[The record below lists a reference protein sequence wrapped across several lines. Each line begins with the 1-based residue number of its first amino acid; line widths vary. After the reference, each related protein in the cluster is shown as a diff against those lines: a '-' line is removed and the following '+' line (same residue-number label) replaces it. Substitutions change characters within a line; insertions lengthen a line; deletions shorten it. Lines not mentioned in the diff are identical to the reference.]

1 MLLGIALLI
10 FTIVTMWG
18 LLDTGWKMLNSDEDV
33 KIKRF

>member
-10 FTIVTMWG
+10 FTILYLWD
-18 LLDTGWKMLNSDEDV
+18 LLKTGWKILNSDEDV

>member
-10 FTIVTMWG
+10 FTILSMWE
-18 LLDTGWKMLNSDEDV
+18 LLETGWKILDSDEDV